1 MDPVLELVELEIMS
15 PWAPLSWF
23 IFSSQESKR
32 NKQPR
37 SFFHLRNQNV
47 TNCGA
52 TMVGRSQ
59 EPFFISGLGIKT

>member
-1 MDPVLELVELEIMS
+1 MDPVLELVGLEIVS
-15 PWAPLSWF
+15 IGSLSWF

-32 NKQPR
+32 SKQPR
-37 SFFHLRNQNV
+37 SIFHLRNQNV